1 MDHLERTRE
10 DVGNI
15 VELGHVN
22 LTVADQALATL
33 FYVLALGLTRDPYMM
48 PGLELMWINVGRA
61 QFHLP
66 TRRAANI
73 LAGVIGLVV
82 PDLDAL
88 EARLASVREP
98 LAGTTF
104 GYERHE
110 DYVEATCPW
119 GNRLRLH
126 APDRERFGPIT
137 LGMPYLEFE
146 AGPAVDVAAI
156 RAFYAD
162 VMGALAGTD
171 EDARGPFAWVA
182 SGPGSRL
189 VFRNSP
195 QRRAYD
201 GYHLQVTL
209 ADFSRPYRN
218 LGELGL
224 VTRDTDPH
232 EYRFQDIVDPSSRA
246 VLFTVEHEV
255 RSMRHPLFGRALVN
269 RDPDQ
274 TNRNYAPGHEAWR
287 WSLRPRS

>member
-1 MDHLERTRE
+1 
-10 DVGNI
+10 
-15 VELGHVN
+15 
-22 LTVADQALATL
+22 
-33 FYVLALGLTRDPYMM
+33 
-48 PGLELMWINVGRA
+48 
-61 QFHLP
+61 
-66 TRRAANI
+66 
-73 LAGVIGLVV
+73 
-82 PDLDAL
+82 
-88 EARLASVREP
+88 
-98 LAGTTF
+98 
-104 GYERHE
+104 
-110 DYVEATCPW
+110 
-119 GNRLRLH
+119 
-126 APDRERFGPIT
+126 
-137 LGMPYLEFE
+137 MPYLEFE

-201 GYHLQVTL
+201 AYHLQVTL